1 MPINQTV
8 ERFVEQVLRWLAY
21 LWIFKKKSDFE
32 IEFLSISKQSE
43 MSGFL
48 AGSFC
53 DYQISTCRFYG
64 KFSKFCLF
72 LDFFLSFATVVSNIC
87 FFFVAKLNAVPKRRK
102 ETLGSENSR
111 TSKLS
116 RRNSVSSFKKTGLRR
131 SSSRSSMSVSHLI
144 KNHTKRD

>member
-1 MPINQTV
+1 M
-8 ERFVEQVLRWLAY
+8 LY
-21 LWIFKKKSDFE
+21 LWIFKNKSDFE
-32 IEFLSISKQSE
+32 IEFLSISKQPE
-43 MSGFL
+43 MSGVL

-53 DYQISTCRFYG
+53 DYQISTCRFYR

-72 LDFFLSFATVVSNIC
+72 LGDFFLSFATVVSKIC
-87 FFFVAKLNAVPKRRK
+87 VFFVAKLNAVPKRRK